1 MSFSVP
7 GYLYIMFNDCY
18 EYYGNHFYKLGR
30 THNPVQR
37 MTGYRT
43 PFLDKSQ
50 YLYISE
56 RRFDNSIV
64 AEYIMFCI
72 LKKYK
77 VHPKREFIVHELD
90 KIIEVIQIL
99 ESMSSEDIL
108 KLYKTLKDTTFTA
121 YYIKQFFKELPS
133 ITENV
138 YEDLDEFFDK
148 FKFRPKHPETYYKF
162 GYREDKNELKLKE
175 LDKKLQSL
183 NVL

>member
-1 MSFSVP
+1 
-7 GYLYIMFNDCY
+7 
-18 EYYGNHFYKLGR
+18 
-30 THNPVQR
+30 
-37 MTGYRT
+37 
-43 PFLDKSQ
+43 
-50 YLYISE
+50 
-56 RRFDNSIV
+56 
-64 AEYIMFCI
+64 MFCI

-148 FKFRPKHPETYYKF
+148 FKFRPKHPEDYYKY

-175 LDKKLQSL
+175 FEAKVDLLKL
-183 NVL
+183 